1 MEPEKQKLS
10 VEKCRSLL
18 GDEFDDYSDE
28 EIEQLRDW
36 LDMLAEMAVKSF
48 TGNWSEIIPW
58 NYCHFDQK
66 ST

>member
-18 GDEFDDYSDE
+18 GDEFNNYSDE

-48 TGNWSEIIPW
+48 TGN
-58 NYCHFDQK
+58 
-66 ST
+66 